1 MHKIPAMNVPS
12 VLLELAVERQPTR
25 TDEMPGT
32 EKVAMELSRETLE
45 TLLDGLGKIR
55 DQLSAMK

>member
-1 MHKIPAMNVPS
+1 MNVPS

-25 TDEMPGT
+25 TDEVPGT